1 MLGCTWWEAATT
13 TGSGMAAMALF
24 LLLSLDSLS
33 PIQLG
38 SQLQLELGSQR
49 GLARQL
55 GTSSGTHAVG
65 GRHVAGLRQ
74 SQYGV
79 WSGYGHSMV
88 AIVCMVSLVTTYCR
102 SWPGSGRSGD

>member
-1 MLGCTWWEAATT
+1 MEAATT

-38 SQLQLELGSQR
+38 SQLELELGSQR

-74 SQYGV
+74 SQYEVWSGYGQGMVRV

-88 AIVCMVSLVTTYCR
+88 TIVCMV
-102 SWPGSGRSGD
+102 

>member
-1 MLGCTWWEAATT
+1 
-13 TGSGMAAMALF
+13 MAAMALF

-38 SQLQLELGSQR
+38 SQLELELGSQR

-79 WSGYGHSMV
+79 WSGYGQGMV
-88 AIVCMVSLVTTYCR
+88 AIVCMV
-102 SWPGSGRSGD
+102 

>member
-1 MLGCTWWEAATT
+1 
-13 TGSGMAAMALF
+13 MAAMALF

-38 SQLQLELGSQR
+38 SQLELELGSQR

-79 WSGYGHSMV
+79 WSGYGQGMV
-88 AIVCMVSLVTTYCR
+88 TIVCMVSLVTTYCR
-102 SWPGSGRSGD
+102 SWPGSGHSGD

>member
-1 MLGCTWWEAATT
+1 
-13 TGSGMAAMALF
+13 MAAMALF

-33 PIQLG
+33 PMQLG
-38 SQLQLELGSQR
+38 SQLELELGSQR

-79 WSGYGHSMV
+79 WSGYGQGMVRVWSLYGHSMV